1 VGFPC
6 EVQAASS
13 YPSYPFSGRPFSPAW
28 IRIHGHVRRIAL
40 IPARLGATRFPRKLL
55 APLGG
60 KTVIR
65 RTFEAVRDTGLF
77 DAVLVVTD
85 SEEIRA
91 EVERAGG
98 EARMSRGDHESGTDR
113 IAEVVEGIPADL
125 VLNVQGD
132 EPFTRREPLER
143 LLAAFEGPGAAEVGV
158 ASLMQELHD
167 PVLVQDPNYVKVAV
181 DGAGNA
187 LFFSRSP
194 IPYVR
199 DPSVKPV
206 FWEHI
211 GVYAFRRDALLRFA
225 RLPAGPL
232 ERAEKVECLRFLEH
246 GIRMRMVATDYMGVE
261 IDTPDDLRR
270 AEQLLAGRSH

>member
-1 VGFPC
+1 
-6 EVQAASS
+6 
-13 YPSYPFSGRPFSPAW
+13 
-28 IRIHGHVRRIAL
+28 VRRIAL

-65 RTFEAVRDTGLF
+65 RTYEAVRDTALF
-77 DAVLVVTD
+77 DDVLVVTD
-85 SEEIRA
+85 SDEIRG

-98 EARMSRGDHESGTDR
+98 QARMSLRAHESGTDR
-113 IAEVVEGIPADL
+113 IAEVVEGEAADL

-143 LLAAFEGPGAAEVGV
+143 LLAAFDGPAGAGVGV

-167 PVLVQDPNYVKVAV
+167 PALVRDPNYVKVAV
-181 DGAGNA
+181 DQEGNA

-194 IPYVR
+194 VPFVR
-199 DPSVKPV
+199 DPAARPV

-261 IDTPDDLRR
+261 IDTPEDLVR
-270 AEQLLAGRSH
+270 AERLLAGGAA

>member
-1 VGFPC
+1 M
-6 EVQAASS
+6 
-13 YPSYPFSGRPFSPAW
+13 
-28 IRIHGHVRRIAL
+28 RRMAL

-55 APLGG
+55 APLSG

-65 RTFEAVRDTGLF
+65 RTYEAVRDTGLF

-85 SEEIRA
+85 SDEIRA

-98 EARMSRGDHESGTDR
+98 EARRSQREHESGTDR
-113 IAEVVEGIPADL
+113 IAEVVEGLAADL

-143 LLAAFEGPGAAEVGV
+143 LLAAFEGPGSEDVGV

-167 PVLVQDPNYVKVAV
+167 PALVADPNYVKVAV

-199 DPSVKPV
+199 DPSARPV

-261 IDTPDDLRR
+261 IDTPEDLRR
-270 AEQLLAGRSH
+270 AERLLAGRKD

>member
-1 VGFPC
+1 
-6 EVQAASS
+6 
-13 YPSYPFSGRPFSPAW
+13 
-28 IRIHGHVRRIAL
+28 
-40 IPARLGATRFPRKLL
+40 
-55 APLGG
+55 
-60 KTVIR
+60 
-65 RTFEAVRDTGLF
+65 
-77 DAVLVVTD
+77 
-85 SEEIRA
+85 
-91 EVERAGG
+91 
-98 EARMSRGDHESGTDR
+98 MSRTDHESGTDR

-143 LLAAFEGPGAAEVGV
+143 LLAAFEGPGSEDVGV

-167 PVLVQDPNYVKVAV
+167 PALVKDPNYVKVAV

-199 DPSVKPV
+199 DPAATPV

-211 GVYAFRRDALLRFA
+211 GVYAFRREALLRFA

-261 IDTPDDLRR
+261 IDTPEDLRR
-270 AEQLLAGRSH
+270 AERLLAGEKP

>member
-1 VGFPC
+1 
-6 EVQAASS
+6 
-13 YPSYPFSGRPFSPAW
+13 
-28 IRIHGHVRRIAL
+28 
-40 IPARLGATRFPRKLL
+40 
-55 APLGG
+55 
-60 KTVIR
+60 
-65 RTFEAVRDTGLF
+65 
-77 DAVLVVTD
+77 
-85 SEEIRA
+85 
-91 EVERAGG
+91 
-98 EARMSRGDHESGTDR
+98 
-113 IAEVVEGIPADL
+113 
-125 VLNVQGD
+125 
-132 EPFTRREPLER
+132 
-143 LLAAFEGPGAAEVGV
+143 
-158 ASLMQELHD
+158 MQELHD
-167 PVLVQDPNYVKVAV
+167 PALIRDPNYVKVAV
-181 DGAGNA
+181 DAAGNA

-270 AEQLLAGRSH
+270 AERLLAGPNH

>member
-1 VGFPC
+1 VK
-6 EVQAASS
+6 
-13 YPSYPFSGRPFSPAW
+13 
-28 IRIHGHVRRIAL
+28 RIAL

-55 APLGG
+55 APLAG

-98 EARMSRGDHESGTDR
+98 AARLSVGQHESGTDR
-113 IAEVVEGIPADL
+113 IAEVVGEMDAGL

-132 EPFTRREPLER
+132 EPFTRREPLEK
-143 LLAAFEGPGAAEVGV
+143 LLAAFDGPEGSDVGV

-167 PVLVQDPNYVKVAV
+167 LALVRDPNYVKVAV
-181 DGAGNA
+181 DASGNA

-194 IPYVR
+194 IPFVR
-199 DPSVKPV
+199 DPAAAPT

-211 GVYAFRRDALLRFA
+211 GVYAFRREALLRFA
-225 RLPAGPL
+225 RLPAGSL
-232 ERAEKVECLRFLEH
+232 ERSEKIECLRFLEN
-246 GIRMRMVATDYMGVE
+246 GIRMRMVPTEYMGVE
-261 IDTPDDLRR
+261 IDTPEDLRR
-270 AEQLLAGRSH
+270 AERMLAASNP